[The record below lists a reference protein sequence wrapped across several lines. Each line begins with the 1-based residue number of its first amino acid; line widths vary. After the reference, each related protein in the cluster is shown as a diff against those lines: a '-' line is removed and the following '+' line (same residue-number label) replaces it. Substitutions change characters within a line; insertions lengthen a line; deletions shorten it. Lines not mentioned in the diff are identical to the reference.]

1 MRIRN
6 RYFWTI
12 AIVSLLLD
20 IISKRE
26 IVRIFDLQSSA
37 TVRIFGFEIGKS
49 IVRYPLAPPTIPL
62 APDVFHL
69 TYLRNCGAAFSWF
82 EGHGGGFLGV
92 LSLLVTAGLIYLGVS
107 RVFVNTWEQLGY
119 GAILAGAAGNGIDRL
134 FFGGCVVDFIDLRL
148 IHFAVFNWADISIN
162 IGVICLLIY
171 NFQLWQRQSA
181 RN

>member
-12 AIVSLLLD
+12 AIVSLILD

-26 IVRIFDLQSSA
+26 IVRIFDLKSPKIV
-37 TVRIFGFEIGKS
+37 TIFGVELGKS
-49 IVRYPLAPPTIPL
+49 IVRYPLNPPTIPL

-92 LSLLVTAGLIYLGVS
+92 LSLLVTSGLIYLGVS
-107 RVFVNTWEQLGY
+107 KIFANTWEQLGY

-134 FFGGCVVDFIDLRL
+134 FFGGCVVDFIDVRL
-148 IHFAVFNWADISIN
+148 INFAVFNWADISIN
-162 IGVICLLIY
+162 IGVVCLLIY
-171 NFQLWQRQSA
+171 NFKLWQLQSK